1 MLYSDE
7 QIQRAN
13 DQSISDFFRAMGY
26 SADYESGEMHIH
38 GFGGLKVDEERKL
51 FHIHSRQVGGYGLI
65 KCLQTAFDLSFPEA
79 AKMALNGETPNS
91 QSIDT
96 NYTKRQFPKGENTFA
111 RGKAPPKR
119 EKVVKV
125 FVMPQKDKNNKRVF
139 AYLTEQ
145 RRISPQI
152 VNELINTGLLF
163 QDVKGNAI
171 FLDVKDGVPCGA
183 EFHGTGRKKY
193 TIGNTKFADIENR
206 TVIKAEPYIAYQV
219 GEILK
224 DEKDMKFVGYIYENE
239 ANIAVNEKDKKLITD
254 IIEAVRNSDIDKET
268 LESTVKQKLKSFNGV
283 AEGSAGNFFEYVKF
297 PNPQGAY
304 VFESAIDMMSFM
316 HLHPNA
322 QNCEFVSMGGLKPSV
337 VETLLQRGLKVALCV
352 DNDEKGK
359 FFCEGFGDRCTVIT
373 ECHKNGVKDFNE
385 LLQKLNPKK
394 NFTDTVKRIS
404 EWSDRVQ
411 EKAAAAKE
419 ALYENNKPLKTQY
432 VR

>member
-1 MLYSDE
+1 MLYSEE

-51 FHIHSRQVGGYGLI
+51 FCIHSRQVGGYGLV
-65 KCLQTAFDLSFPEA
+65 KCLQTALGLSYPEA
-79 AKMALNGETPNS
+79 IKAALNGELPSSMNKDNGYS
-91 QSIDT
+91 
-96 NYTKRQFPKGENTFA
+96 KKQFPNGEL
-111 RGKAPPKR
+111 PKR
-119 EKVVKV
+119 EKPVKE
-125 FVMPQKDKNNKRVF
+125 FIMPQKDKNNKRVF

-145 RRISPQI
+145 RRISPQV

-183 EFHGTGRKKY
+183 EFHGTGRKSCTVGK
-193 TIGNTKFADIENR
+193 TKFADIENR
-206 TVIKAEPYIAYQV
+206 TVIKTEPYIAYRV

-239 ANIAVNEKDKKLITD
+239 ANLAVSENDKKLITD
-254 IIEAVRNSDIDKET
+254 IIEALQNSDIDKET

-283 AEGSAGNFFEYVKF
+283 AEGTAGNFFEYVKF

-316 HLHPNA
+316 HLHPSA
-322 QNCEFVSMGGLKPSV
+322 KNCEFVSMGGLKPSV

-359 FFCEGFGDRCTVIT
+359 YFCENFGNRCTVIT
-373 ECHKNGVKDFNE
+373 ECYKNGVKDFNE
-385 LLQKLNPKK
+385 LLQKLNPPK
-394 NFTDTVKRIS
+394 NFTDTVKKIS

>member
-13 DQSISDFFRAMGY
+13 DQSITDFFRSMGY

-51 FHIHSRQVGGYGLI
+51 FHIHSRQVGGYGLVY
-65 KCLQTAFDLSFPEA
+65 CLQTALGMSYPEA
-79 AKMALNGETPNS
+79 IKTALNGEMPNS
-91 QSIDT
+91 NTKDFS
-96 NYTKRQFPKGENTFA
+96 YTKRQFPNGEL
-111 RGKAPPKR
+111 PPKR
-119 EKVVKV
+119 EKPVKE
-125 FVMPQKDKNNKRVF
+125 FIMPQRDKNNRRIF
-139 AYLTEQ
+139 SYLTQE
-145 RRISPQI
+145 RRISPQV

-171 FLDVKDGVPCGA
+171 FLDIKDGVPCGA

-193 TIGNTKFADIENR
+193 TIGKTKYAEIENR
-206 TVIKAEPYIAYQV
+206 TVIKTEPYIAYQV

-239 ANIAVNEKDKKLITD
+239 ANIAANEQDAKLITD
-254 IIEAVRNSDIDKET
+254 IIEAVRNSDIDKEM

-283 AEGSAGNFFEYVKF
+283 AEGTAGNFFEYVKF

-359 FFCEGFGDRCTVIT
+359 YFCESFGDRCTVFT
-373 ECHKNGVKDFNE
+373 ECHKHGVKDFNE

-404 EWSDRVQ
+404 EWSYRVQ

>member
-13 DQSISDFFRAMGY
+13 DQSITDFFRSMGY

-51 FHIHSRQVGGYGLI
+51 FHIHSRQVGGYGLVY
-65 KCLQTAFDLSFPEA
+65 CLQTALGMSYPEA
-79 AKMALNGETPNS
+79 IKTALNGEMPNS
-91 QSIDT
+91 NTKDLS
-96 NYTKRQFPKGENTFA
+96 YTKREFPIGEL
-111 RGKAPPKR
+111 PPKR
-119 EKVVKV
+119 EKPVKE
-125 FVMPQKDKNNKRVF
+125 FIMPQKDKNNRRIIS
-139 AYLTEQ
+139 YLTEQ
-145 RRISPQI
+145 RRISPQV

-193 TIGNTKFADIENR
+193 TIGKAKYAEIENR
-206 TVIKAEPYIAYQV
+206 TVIKTEPYIAYQV

-239 ANIAVNEKDKKLITD
+239 ANIAANEQDAKLITD
-254 IIEAVRNSDIDKET
+254 IIEAVRNSDIDKEM

-283 AEGSAGNFFEYVKF
+283 AEGTAGNFFEYVKF

-337 VETLLQRGLKVALCV
+337 VETLLQRGLQVALCV

-359 FFCEGFGDRCTVIT
+359 YFCESFGDRCMVFT

>member
-13 DQSISDFFRAMGY
+13 DQSITDFFRGMGY

-51 FHIHSRQVGGYGLI
+51 FHIHSRQVGGYGLVY
-65 KCLQTAFDLSFPEA
+65 CLQTALGMSYPEA
-79 AKMALNGETPNS
+79 IKTALNGEMPNS
-91 QSIDT
+91 NTKDLS
-96 NYTKRQFPKGENTFA
+96 YTKRQFPIGEL
-111 RGKAPPKR
+111 PPKR
-119 EKVVKV
+119 EKPVKE
-125 FVMPQKDKNNKRVF
+125 FIMPQKDKNNRRIIS
-139 AYLTEQ
+139 YLTEQ
-145 RRISPQI
+145 RRISPQV

-193 TIGNTKFADIENR
+193 TIGKAKYAEIENR
-206 TVIKAEPYIAYQV
+206 TVIKTEPYIAYQV

-239 ANIAVNEKDKKLITD
+239 ANIAANEQDAKLITD
-254 IIEAVRNSDIDKET
+254 IIEAVRNSDIDKEM

-283 AEGSAGNFFEYVKF
+283 AEGTAGNFFEYVKF

>member
-7 QIQRAN
+7 QIERAN
-13 DQSISDFFRAMGY
+13 AQSITDFFRGMGY
-26 SADYESGEMHIH
+26 SADLEGREMHIH
-38 GFGGLKVDEERKL
+38 GFGGLKVDEDRKV
-51 FHIHSRQVGGYGLI
+51 FCIHSRQVGGYGLI
-65 KCLQTAFDLSFPEA
+65 NCLQKAFNLSFPEA
-79 AKMALNGETPNS
+79 AKMALNGEMPNS
-91 QSIDT
+91 QNKDT
-96 NYTKRQFPKGENTFA
+96 NYTRRQFPNGEL
-111 RGKAPPKR
+111 PPKK
-119 EKVVKV
+119 EKVVKE
-125 FVMPQKDKNNKRVF
+125 FVMPQKDKNNRRIF
-139 AYLTEQ
+139 AYLTQQ
-145 RRISPQI
+145 RRISPQV

-193 TIGNTKFADIENR
+193 TIGNTKFADIDNR
-206 TVIKAEPYIAYQV
+206 TVIKTEPYIAYQV

-224 DEKDMKFVGYIYENE
+224 DEKDIHYVGYIYENE
-239 ANIAVNEKDKKLITD
+239 ANIAVSKQDAKTISD
-254 IIEAVRNSDIDKET
+254 IIEALGNSEVDKEK
-268 LESTVKQKLKSFNGV
+268 LNDTVKTKLKSFNGV
-283 AEGSAGNFFEYVKF
+283 AEGTAGNFFEYVKF

-322 QNCEFVSMGGLKPSV
+322 QNCEFVSMGGLKHSV
-337 VETLLQRGLKVALCV
+337 VDTLLERGLKVVLCV

-359 FFCEGFGDRCTVIT
+359 IFCQGFGDKCMVFT
-373 ECHKNGVKDFNE
+373 ECHRSGVKDFNE

-394 NFTDTVKRIS
+394 NFTDTVKKIS
-404 EWSDRVQ
+404 DWSDRVQ

>member
-1 MLYSDE
+1 MLYSKE
-7 QIQRAN
+7 QIERAN
-13 DQSISDFFRAMGY
+13 AQSISDFFRSMGY
-26 SADYESGEMHIH
+26 SVDYESGEMHIH

-51 FHIHSRQVGGYGLI
+51 FHIHSRQVGGYGLVY
-65 KCLQTAFDLSFPEA
+65 CLQTALGMSYPEA
-79 AKMALNGETPNS
+79 IKTALNGEMPNS
-91 QSIDT
+91 NTKDFS
-96 NYTKRQFPKGENTFA
+96 YTKRQFSNGEL
-111 RGKAPPKR
+111 PPKR
-119 EKVVKV
+119 EKPVKE
-125 FVMPQKDKNNKRVF
+125 FIMPQKDKNNRRIIS
-139 AYLTEQ
+139 YLTEQ
-145 RRISPQI
+145 RRISPQV

-163 QDVKGNAI
+163 QDIKGNAI

-193 TIGNTKFADIENR
+193 TIGKAKYADIENR
-206 TVIKAEPYIAYQV
+206 TVIKTEPYIAYQV

-224 DEKDMKFVGYIYENE
+224 DEKDIKYVGYIYEND
-239 ANIAVNEKDKKLITD
+239 ANIAANEQDAKLITD
-254 IIEAVRNSDIDKET
+254 IIEAVRNSDIDKKM

-283 AEGSAGNFFEYVKF
+283 AEGTAGNFFEYVKF

-316 HLHPNA
+316 HLHPSA
-322 QNCEFVSMGGLKPSV
+322 KNCEFVSMGGLKPSV

-359 FFCEGFGDRCTVIT
+359 YFCESFGDRCTVFT
-373 ECHKNGVKDFNE
+373 ECHKHGVKDFNE

>member
-1 MLYSDE
+1 MLYSEE

-13 DQSISDFFRAMGY
+13 DQSISDFFRSVGY

-38 GFGGLKVDEERKL
+38 GFGGLKVDEDRKL

-65 KCLQTAFDLSFPEA
+65 NCLRTAFNLSFPEA
-79 AKMALNGETPNS
+79 AKMALNGELPNS
-91 QSIDT
+91 QSKDAG
-96 NYTKRQFPKGENTFA
+96 YEKRHIPNGELPYSKN
-111 RGKAPPKR
+111 
-119 EKVVKV
+119 EKPVKE
-125 FVMPQKDKNNKRVF
+125 FIMPQRDKNNRRIF
-139 AYLTEQ
+139 AYLTQQ
-145 RRISPQI
+145 RRISPQV

-193 TIGNTKFADIENR
+193 TIGKTKYAEIENR
-206 TVIKAEPYIAYQV
+206 TVIKTEPYIAYQV

-224 DEKDMKFVGYIYENE
+224 SEQDIKYVGFIYENE
-239 ANIAVNEKDKKLITD
+239 ANLAVSEKDKKLMTD

-268 LESTVKQKLKSFNGV
+268 LENTVRQKLRSFNGV
-283 AEGSAGNFFEYVKF
+283 AEGTAGNFFEYVKF

-322 QNCEFVSMGGLKPSV
+322 KNCEFVSMGGLKPSV

-359 FFCEGFGDRCTVIT
+359 YFCESFGDRCTVFT
-373 ECHKNGVKDFNE
+373 ECHKHGVKDFNE

-394 NFTDTVKRIS
+394 NFTDTVKKIS
-404 EWSDRVQ
+404 EWSDRAQ
-411 EKAAAAKE
+411 EKASAAKE

>member
-7 QIQRAN
+7 QIKRAN
-13 DQSISDFFRAMGY
+13 DQSITDFFRGMGY

-51 FHIHSRQVGGYGLI
+51 FHIHSRQVGGFGLVY
-65 KCLQTAFDLSFPEA
+65 CLQTALGMSYPEA
-79 AKMALNGETPNS
+79 IKTALNGEMPNS
-91 QSIDT
+91 NTKDFS
-96 NYTKRQFPKGENTFA
+96 YTKRQFPNGEL
-111 RGKAPPKR
+111 PPKR
-119 EKVVKV
+119 EKTVKE
-125 FVMPQKDKNNKRVF
+125 FIMPQKGKNNRRIIS
-139 AYLTEQ
+139 YLTEQ
-145 RRISPQI
+145 RRISPQV
-152 VNELINTGLLF
+152 VNELISTGLLF

-193 TIGNTKFADIENR
+193 TIGKAKYAEIENR
-206 TVIKAEPYIAYQV
+206 TVIKTEPYIAYQV

-239 ANIAVNEKDKKLITD
+239 ANIAANEQDAKLITD
-254 IIEAVRNSDIDKET
+254 IIEAVRNSDIDKEM

-283 AEGSAGNFFEYVKF
+283 AEGTAGNFFEYVKF

-316 HLHPNA
+316 HLHPSA
-322 QNCEFVSMGGLKPSV
+322 KNCEFVSMGGLKPSV

-359 FFCEGFGDRCTVIT
+359 YFCESFGDRCTVFT
-373 ECHKNGVKDFNE
+373 ECHKHGVKDFNE

>member
-1 MLYSDE
+1 MLYSNE
-7 QIQRAN
+7 QIERAN
-13 DQSISDFFRAMGY
+13 AQSITKFFRGMGY

-38 GFGGLKVDEERKL
+38 GFGGLKVDEDRKL

-65 KCLQTAFDLSFPEA
+65 NCLRTAFNLSFPEA
-79 AKMALNGETPNS
+79 AKMALNGEMPNS
-91 QSIDT
+91 QTKDT
-96 NYTKRQFPKGENTFA
+96 NYAKRQFPNGGNIFA
-111 RGKAPPKR
+111 QGKAPPKR
-119 EKVVKV
+119 EKPVKE
-125 FVMPQKDKNNKRVF
+125 FIMPQKDKNNRRIF
-139 AYLTEQ
+139 TYLTQQ
-145 RRISPQI
+145 RRISPQV

-183 EFHGTGRKKY
+183 EFHGTGRKMY

-206 TVIKAEPYIAYQV
+206 TVIKTEPYIAYQV

-224 DEKDMKFVGYIYENE
+224 SEKDIKYVGFIYENE
-239 ANIAVNEKDKKLITD
+239 ANIAANEQNAKLIAD
-254 IIEAVRNSDIDKET
+254 IIEAVQNSDIDRET
-268 LESTVKQKLKSFNGV
+268 LDSTVKQKLKSFNGV
-283 AEGSAGNFFEYVKF
+283 AEGTAGNFFEYVKF
-297 PNPQGAY
+297 PNPTGAY

-337 VETLLQRGLKVALCV
+337 VETLLQRGLQVALCV

-359 FFCEGFGDRCTVIT
+359 FFCKSFGERCTVFT
-373 ECHKNGVKDFNE
+373 ECHKHGVKDFNE

-394 NFTDTVKRIS
+394 NFSDTVKKIS
-404 EWSDRVQ
+404 DWSDRVQ

>member
-13 DQSISDFFRAMGY
+13 DQSITDFFCGMGY

-51 FHIHSRQVGGYGLI
+51 FHIHSRQVGGYGLVY
-65 KCLQTAFDLSFPEA
+65 CLQTALGMSYPEA
-79 AKMALNGETPNS
+79 IKTALNGEMPNS
-91 QSIDT
+91 NNKDFS
-96 NYTKRQFPKGENTFA
+96 YTKRQFPNGEL
-111 RGKAPPKR
+111 PPKR
-119 EKVVKV
+119 EKPVKE
-125 FVMPQKDKNNKRVF
+125 FIMPQKDKNNRRIIS
-139 AYLTEQ
+139 YLTEQ
-145 RRISPQI
+145 RRISPQV
-152 VNELINTGLLF
+152 VNEFINTGLLF

-193 TIGNTKFADIENR
+193 TIGKTKYAEIENR
-206 TVIKAEPYIAYQV
+206 TVIKTEPYIAYQV

-239 ANIAVNEKDKKLITD
+239 ANIAANEQDAKLITD
-254 IIEAVRNSDIDKET
+254 IIEAVRNSDIDKEM

-283 AEGSAGNFFEYVKF
+283 AEGTAGNFFEYVKF

-359 FFCEGFGDRCTVIT
+359 YFCESFGDRCTVFT

-411 EKAAAAKE
+411 EKAAAVKE